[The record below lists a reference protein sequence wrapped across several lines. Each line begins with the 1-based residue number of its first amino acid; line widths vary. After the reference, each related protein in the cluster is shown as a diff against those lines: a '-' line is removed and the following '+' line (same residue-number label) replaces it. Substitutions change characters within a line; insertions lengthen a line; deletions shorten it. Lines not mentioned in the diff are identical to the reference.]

1 MQATKKELIYEG
13 KGKKMWSVN
22 ESDDLLISEFKDSLT
37 AFNGVKKAEEN
48 GKGALNCKISTL
60 IFDLL
65 KKHGIATALVET
77 ISPTEQLVKKCKIFP
92 LEIIA
97 RNIATGS
104 LTKRLGIKEGT
115 KLPFALVEF
124 CYKDDELGDPILN
137 DEHCLLLGAVKSQSE
152 LDELKKIARKI
163 NEILIKFF
171 DERNLKLVDFKIE
184 LGRDKDGNI
193 LLADEISPDSCRF
206 WDKQTDK
213 KLDKDVFR
221 QDLGSVKVAY
231 EEVLRRILG

>member
-115 KLPFALVEF
+115 KLPFTLVEF

-221 QDLGSVKVAY
+221 QDLGSVKVVY